1 MNAKL
6 AFALLSLSA
15 LQTAVAGSFD
25 YEKHLLTDAL
35 AASNPRVGFVAP
47 RHVEVGRRGYGKK
60 CYPPLPVYSKF
71 GPGIGESGN
80 SAAPTQPGGGN
91 APVDTGNGGQPTQPG
106 NPYVPTNPPA
116 AEKKCKYIPSDPQ
129 WPTEEDWDGLRSA
142 LTAPEKLIKTVPIGS
157 VCYEGAYYNATRCE
171 EITAQWGDSD
181 LQ

>member
-15 LQTAVAGSFD
+15 LATAAPFD
-25 YEKHLLTDAL
+25 FEKDLLTERL

-47 RHVEVGRRGYGKK
+47 RHVDVGRRGYGKK
-60 CYPPLPVYSKF
+60 CYSPAPVYGKPQT
-71 GPGIGESGN
+71 PGSGENPTEPGTGGEN
-80 SAAPTQPGGGN
+80 PTQPGK
-91 APVDTGNGGQPTQPG
+91 
-106 NPYVPTNPPA
+106 PYVPPK

-129 WPTEEDWDGLRSA
+129 WPSEEDWEGLRSA

-157 VCYEGAYYNATRCE
+157 VCYEGQYFNATRCA
-171 EITAQWGDSD
+171 EITAQWADSD